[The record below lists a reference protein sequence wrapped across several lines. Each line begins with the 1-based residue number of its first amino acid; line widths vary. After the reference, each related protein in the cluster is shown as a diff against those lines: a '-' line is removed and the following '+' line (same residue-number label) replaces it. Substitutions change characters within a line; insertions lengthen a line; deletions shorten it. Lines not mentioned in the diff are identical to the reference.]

1 MPTMLRKDVKL
12 GLSVG
17 GVFVAVLVVYLLV
30 VPSSQQPGDQFSGGE
45 PSPDALRPDA
55 SAGPG
60 AQDATASANQPLS
73 TDPFAPDTEL
83 ASAARPGGAAQ
94 QGPDWYR
101 LLYGKPEALL
111 ASGASPTTAPSS
123 SGLIVSRPID
133 APVSARSQATAS
145 VFADPQTPTPL
156 PMRTHIVQSGETLSS
171 ISKAAYG
178 SANFYPHI
186 LRANPGL
193 DPVKLRP
200 GMTINLPDARDV
212 KPAEAVKPAETAR
225 TPEAPVLAASTEAQ
239 RPADATSEYKVQSGD
254 SLHAISLR
262 LYGKADRVDRLY
274 ELNKQ
279 TIGPNPAA
287 LKIGMVLKL
296 PDPPLAGTN

>member
-30 VPSSQQPGDQFSGGE
+30 VPSSQQPGDQFSVGE
-45 PSPDALRPDA
+45 PSPDAQRPDA
-55 SAGPG
+55 SAGQAAP
-60 AQDATASANQPLS
+60 DAAASANQPLS
-73 TDPFAPDTEL
+73 TDPFAPDSEL
-83 ASAARPGGAAQ
+83 ASAARPGGAAE
-94 QGPDWYR
+94 QGPDWYK
-101 LLYGKPEALL
+101 LLYGSPQTLL
-111 ASGASPTTAPSS
+111 AGGASPTTAPSS

-133 APVSARSQATAS
+133 APMGTRSQATAS
-145 VFADPQTPTPL
+145 VFADPQTPVPL
-156 PMRTHIVQSGETLSS
+156 PMRTHTVQSGETLSS

-200 GMTINLPDARDV
+200 GMSINLPDARDV
-212 KPAEAVKPAETAR
+212 KPAEVAKPAETAK
-225 TPEAPVLAASTEAQ
+225 PVEAPVLAASTGIQ
-239 RPADATSEYKVQSGD
+239 TPAGEYRVQSGD

-262 LYGKADRVDRLY
+262 LYGKADRVERLY

-296 PDPPLAGTN
+296 PEAPLAGTN